1 MKTAKFTLIG
11 GCGDGEI
18 HHISDSKNTYMVPEL
33 LKMCFG
39 EDPPVA
45 QSVSRYKRIRF
56 TVFLNT
62 IELFIEES
70 LSTKHVFDILYTS
83 HSERRDSQ

>member
-18 HHISDSKNTYMVPEL
+18 HHISDSQNTYMVPEL

-56 TVFLNT
+56 DVFLNT

-70 LSTKHVFDILYTS
+70 LAVEDIFAILYLG